1 MTYSLSY
8 ISDSKGKHTAIQIP
22 MKDWIKVQ
30 QKLREAEFLSNLRSS
45 VSEAFGEVKL
55 HRRGKK
61 KLKTLEELLAEG

>member
-8 ISDSKGKHTAIQIP
+8 ISDSKGKHTAIQMP

-30 QKLREAEFLSNLRSS
+30 QKLRGAEFLSDLHSS
-45 VSEAFGEVKL
+45 VTEALGEVKQ

-61 KLKTLEELLAEG
+61 KLKTLEQLVVEG